1 VEERRCFSN
10 MVHHQCCSGVV
21 LADGEVNDGVEVNNK
36 GSGYVR
42 EKLFWIVKREED
54 DGHVAS

>member
-1 VEERRCFSN
+1 